1 MRAHWDS
8 KTGTRKLNKHYQ
20 SSGRITPPTL
30 WSEIILR
37 GLTGNIRAVYA
48 PITLDKDG
56 IWFTSGTSIKGGYD
70 LPQINIDGYSYDIF
84 PLGWVNTNNLTINGY
99 PVPDLANYNFS
110 DSSGKFK
117 CKKTTITIDYSFYG
131 LPYTRNEEVYLIYM
145 DFTDVPT
152 QTISG
157 QLYTVAT
164 RYYNV
169 KWDIPFRVPKSTPLT
184 FKTVRNN
191 LNTMY
196 NDGSVYKYDGL
207 GTADLGVTIMYD
219 DDSGYPLTTPSLI
232 GSYVSANVNMV
243 LNQMQYIIANMTDAV
258 GSLTGIVIED
268 NNNTNSFNI
277 AYETGFDTS
286 LHPVNA
292 VYSNTMFF
300 RGAPSVGGR
309 SVRVHNNEFDVNFL
323 YCGSVIDIQG
333 TGTFNRSEVT
343 RWQ

>member
-8 KTGTRKLNKHYQ
+8 ITGTRKLNKHYQ
-20 SSGRITPPTL
+20 SSGRVTPPAL

-48 PITLDKDG
+48 PLTLDKDG

-99 PVPDLANYNFS
+99 PIPDLANYNFS

-117 CKKTTITIDYSFYG
+117 SKKSTITIDYSFYG

-184 FKTVRNN
+184 FKTIRNN

-196 NDGSVYKYDGL
+196 NDGSSYKYDGL
-207 GTADLGVTIMYD
+207 GTADLGITIIYD
-219 DDSGYPLTTPSLI
+219 DNNGYPVSTPSLV
-232 GSYVSANVNMV
+232 GSYVATNVNMV
-243 LNQMQYIIANMTDAV
+243 LNQMQYVIATLTDSV
-258 GSLTGIVIED
+258 GSLTGIDIED
-268 NNNTNSFNI
+268 NNNTNSFII
-277 AYETGFDTS
+277 ADISGVDTS
-286 LHPVNA
+286 LNPVDA
-292 VYSNTMFF
+292 VYSNPMYF
-300 RGAPSVGGR
+300 RGNASVGG
-309 SVRVHNNEFDVNFL
+309 SNIRVHNNEFDVNFL
-323 YCGSVIDIQG
+323 YCGSQIDIEG

-343 RWQ
+343 GWQ